1 MASNIKV
8 QYSNVL
14 EEKDIIRKDNRGKQF
29 ICDII
34 ILQVKSI
41 LDKKWRII
49 NLYTALREIVKSLI
63 KNRIKKYGI
72 NNFTLIILDWCDV
85 QDLTIRE
92 QYWIDL
98 YNPEY
103 NILKV
108 AKSSTT
114 YDWIKKKNV
123 WTTTL
128 L

>member
-114 YDWIKKKNV
+114 YD
-123 WTTTL
+123 
-128 L
+128 